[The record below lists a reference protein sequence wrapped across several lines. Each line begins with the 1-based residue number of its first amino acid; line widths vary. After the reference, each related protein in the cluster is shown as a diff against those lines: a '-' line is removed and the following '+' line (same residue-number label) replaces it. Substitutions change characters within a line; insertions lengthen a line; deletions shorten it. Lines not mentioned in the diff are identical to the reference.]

1 MTKRPRAVTVIGWF
15 WRVGGILGLISALPF
30 AFLGMEWFGDLA
42 SGPFWQLPPSLLFL
56 YGLFVSLVFLV
67 CGNGLLKGRNWSR
80 VLGLATCIVTIL
92 IGLVWYEKT
101 LLFWFNLIWDAGLTG
116 IMWFFL
122 YRPHATAF
130 FRGEAP
136 LVEG

>member
-1 MTKRPRAVTVIGWF
+1 M
-15 WRVGGILGLISALPF
+15 
-30 AFLGMEWFGDLA
+30 
-42 SGPFWQLPPSLLFL
+42 
-56 YGLFVSLVFLV
+56 
-67 CGNGLLKGRNWSR
+67 
-80 VLGLATCIVTIL
+80 CIVATL

-101 LLFWFNLIWDAGLTG
+101 PFFWFNLVWNVGITG
-116 IMWFFL
+116 VMWFYL